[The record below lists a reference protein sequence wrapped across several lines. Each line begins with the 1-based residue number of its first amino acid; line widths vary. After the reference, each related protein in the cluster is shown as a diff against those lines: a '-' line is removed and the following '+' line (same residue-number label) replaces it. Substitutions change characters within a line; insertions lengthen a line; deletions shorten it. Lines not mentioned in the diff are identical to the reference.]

1 MHRYNIN
8 LGEFEYICDLYTPG
22 PDYSAVI
29 YKEFVIL
36 RNVEFKN
43 NIGCDTDIFFIEK
56 SIFEEIKSSNNSITD
71 KIAFPCYNNK
81 FSSFSRSY
89 TDFSNFL
96 NPETFKLEK
105 DGGNVFSLYKYKN
118 GEYTDKHVKIQCD
131 KLRIYH
137 PYNKT
142 DLDYI
147 IYVDNVINGI
157 HFHYFCNYAHNY
169 ESNAE
174 TEFKVHN
181 NYYSEYIDVYIP
193 SIDSLFK
200 RYDIV
205 KDNNGNIIEDYNI
218 YFNDIYNITK
228 YIDEYEYDIKQK
240 SSSWISI
247 NDNNK
252 TFFEDNEML
261 SMVPLYLL
269 LNPYIVNPNE
279 DGVDEKI
286 YFRLTFQECNN
297 YNSFPLNI
305 TLFPY
310 EFSNI
315 NNSILI
321 NQKYYANSNTY
332 VQDYYFRLTCKLGF
346 AHNQLCVIN
355 KFDYIN
361 KKTKDNPNGLDV
373 QDAYIRYNGL
383 TPYTYI
389 DDNGNELKCCKEYI
403 GWVNTDSEYEEE
415 SMVKLCGY
423 QIDIATDY
431 TFSNIL
437 FTDYQEMLFINDF
450 EFGLLHIFDNWY
462 NIPETM
468 VIRVKYIDKY
478 LGITLRTGY
487 VILNKE
493 WIKYT
498 INSSNTSRIISDFKK
513 NEHSKDNIMSWNKLN
528 AKETNFT
535 FVNKINCVVKQENN
549 STKIVNGTTN
559 GVKIIYKPI
568 FYKTQDLQFITLKKG
583 FRQKVG
589 INLSQYMTKVEVFK
603 LIIDNMEITEYGRND
618 IYVIFEVNSGELEN
632 LSGTY
637 SIVNNNDEY
646 ISSGEYI
653 VS

>member
-1 MHRYNIN
+1 MLLFISENSYGNK
-8 LGEFEYICDLYTPG
+8 
-22 PDYSAVI
+22 VI
-29 YKEFVIL
+29 F
-36 RNVEFKN
+36 
-43 NIGCDTDIFFIEK
+43 
-56 SIFEEIKSSNNSITD
+56 
-71 KIAFPCYNNK
+71 
-81 FSSFSRSY
+81 
-89 TDFSNFL
+89 
-96 NPETFKLEK
+96 
-105 DGGNVFSLYKYKN
+105 
-118 GEYTDKHVKIQCD
+118 
-131 KLRIYH
+131 
-137 PYNKT
+137 
-142 DLDYI
+142 
-147 IYVDNVINGI
+147 
-157 HFHYFCNYAHNY
+157 
-169 ESNAE
+169 
-174 TEFKVHN
+174 
-181 NYYSEYIDVYIP
+181 
-193 SIDSLFK
+193 
-200 RYDIV
+200 
-205 KDNNGNIIEDYNI
+205 
-218 YFNDIYNITK
+218 
-228 YIDEYEYDIKQK
+228 
-240 SSSWISI
+240 
-247 NDNNK
+247 
-252 TFFEDNEML
+252 
-261 SMVPLYLL
+261 
-269 LNPYIVNPNE
+269 
-279 DGVDEKI
+279 
-286 YFRLTFQECNN
+286 
-297 YNSFPLNI
+297 
-305 TLFPY
+305 
-310 EFSNI
+310 
-315 NNSILI
+315 
-321 NQKYYANSNTY
+321 
-332 VQDYYFRLTCKLGF
+332 
-346 AHNQLCVIN
+346 
-355 KFDYIN
+355 
-361 KKTKDNPNGLDV
+361 
-373 QDAYIRYNGL
+373 
-383 TPYTYI
+383 
-389 DDNGNELKCCKEYI
+389 NGNELKCCKEYI

-535 FVNKINCVVKQENN
+535 FVDKINCVVKQENN

-583 FRQKVG
+583 FKQKVG